1 MKLKR
6 VIMAAV
12 ILLFPSLVTAESN
25 PWSRKLPFEQ
35 AVITYEISGMESG
48 SEVLYIKDFGRT
60 TARHRQTSIK
70 MLGVIQTRSSI
81 KITTADWI
89 YSFDLHDGTG
99 SKSVNPQ
106 KLMVEEYDRLSEADQ
121 KKVSDNAQ
129 KMANVF
135 TEGMQGNVE
144 QNAKEI
150 LGYSCDRISTMG
162 STIYSI
168 HDTGINLLSET
179 DLMGVKMKSVATSIN
194 KQGADNKYFE
204 FPPGIIPKHD
214 READQM
220 SQMIAQQTISALR
233 DPEGFKNR
241 GQGFMG
247 MESLEQPAIPLEDQ
261 KEMEEAM
268 NTIKGLLGN

>member
-1 MKLKR
+1 MKLKG

-12 ILLFPSLVTAESN
+12 ILLFTSLVTAESN

-70 MLGVIQTRSSI
+70 MLGVIQARSSVE
-81 KITTADWI
+81 ITTADWI
-89 YSFDLHDGTG
+89 YSFDLHDKAG
-99 SKSVNPQ
+99 SKSVNPR
-106 KLMVEEYDRLSEADQ
+106 KLMVEEYNKLSEADQ

-135 TEGMQGNVE
+135 TEGMQGRVE

-150 LGYSCDRISTMG
+150 LGYSCDRISAMG

-168 HDTGINLLSET
+168 HGTGINLLSVT

-194 KQGADNKYFE
+194 KKGVDDKYFE
-204 FPPGIIPKHD
+204 FPPGITLKHD
-214 READQM
+214 READEMAQM
-220 SQMIAQQTISALR
+220 MAQQTISALR
-233 DPEGFKNR
+233 DPEGVKSK

-247 MESLEQPAIPLEDQ
+247 IESVEQPAIPEEDQ
-261 KEMEEAM
+261 MEMEEAM
-268 NTIKGLLGN
+268 KTIKGLLGN